1 MSVTLRPM
9 QEQDIAE
16 GFALSHQMKW
26 PHRREDW
33 LQAWQHGKG
42 MVALEGDTVIG
53 TVLCWPWGGQLAM
66 VGLVI
71 VDERLQGKGIGKAL
85 MSAILSQLE
94 GCNVRLH
101 ATEMGKGLYEKY
113 GFTAIGMIH
122 QHQTPFLPVLQART
136 LPPGWHIRPATEN
149 DLPAITALDKA
160 ANGMYRPQL
169 FADLLVSGSP
179 EVLTDA
185 TGTIQ
190 AVAVK
195 RHFGRGYAIGPILG
209 YQEERVCDLV
219 AHQFSRLAGE
229 FVRVDCDASLPF
241 SKWLTGCGLAVV
253 DAPVLMVRGTPWQP
267 EPGGPQTFGL
277 MTQAMG

>member
-1 MSVTLRPM
+1 MSVTLRQM

-16 GFALSHQMKW
+16 GFALSQQMKW

-53 TVLCWPWGGQLAM
+53 TVLCWPWGSQLAM

-71 VDERLQGKGIGKAL
+71 VDERLQGRGIGKAL
-85 MSAILSQLE
+85 MSGILSQLE
-94 GCNVRLH
+94 GRNVRLH

-113 GFTAIGMIH
+113 GFIATGVVH

-136 LPPGWHIRPATEN
+136 LPPGWHIRPATES
-149 DLPAITALDKA
+149 DLPAITALDQA
-160 ANGMYRPQL
+160 ANGMNRPQL
-169 FADLLVSGSP
+169 FADLLVSACP
-179 EVLTDA
+179 DVLIDTA
-185 TGTIQ
+185 GTIQ

-195 RHFGRGYAIGPILG
+195 RRFGRGYAIGPILG
-209 YQEERVCDLV
+209 YQEERVRDLV
-219 AHQFSRLAGE
+219 AHHLSRLTGE
-229 FVRVDCDASLPF
+229 FVRVDCNASLPF

-267 EPGGPQTFGL
+267 EPASPQAFGL